1 MSDIEMLEEADYWIT
16 PCAPASE
23 PIRATI
29 IVPTFRAEATLL
41 RALRSALDQTMRN
54 IEIIVVDDAS
64 TDSSWDIIT
73 KLLSE
78 DSRLRAIRN
87 KQNCGKPIGMNRAIA
102 LARGCWLAVL
112 DADDWYHSDRMSAL
126 VTLAEARQADMA
138 ADNQFFYDASADK
151 IIGSAWPT
159 GQTDWDLSFDDFLT
173 GSNAYR
179 TFNLGM
185 LKPVLRMDFIR
196 QTGLA
201 YEEKA
206 RHGQDFFYL
215 LQFYLCGGKA
225 AVTDIAYY
233 YYTQPF
239 GAVSR
244 QWSHAA
250 RRRYDFQ
257 TAYDINQRYLVTA
270 SQRLTPRQAAR
281 LRKRNSRLK
290 SLEYFCQFKECL
302 SAGDIGGAIVRVAH
316 QPAMLGYV
324 LRRLGSYVLRHTFT
338 EPSRRPASRMIARS
352 AARSR
357 RNSSDHPAGVAKR
370 PG

>member
-1 MSDIEMLEEADYWIT
+1 MSAIEMQEEADFWIS
-16 PCAPASE
+16 PCAPSSE

-29 IVPTFRAEATLL
+29 VIPNFSAETTLL
-41 RALRSALDQTMRN
+41 RALRSALDQTMHD
-54 IEIIVVDDAS
+54 IEVIVVDDAS
-64 TDSSWDIIT
+64 TDSSWDIIS
-73 KLLSE
+73 KLVSE
-78 DSRLRAIRN
+78 DSRMRAIRN

-112 DADDWYHSDRMSAL
+112 DADDWYHRDRLATL
-126 VTLAEARQADMA
+126 VALAEARQADMA

-151 IIGSAWPT
+151 IIGSAWRT
-159 GQTDWDLSFDDFLT
+159 AQTDWDLSFDDFLI

-196 QTGLA
+196 RTGLA
-201 YEEKA
+201 YEERA

-215 LQFYLCGGKA
+215 LQFFLSGGKA
-225 AVTDIAYY
+225 AVTDMAFY

-239 GAVSR
+239 GAISR

-257 TAYDINQRYLVTA
+257 TAYDINQRYLTTA
-270 SQRLTPRQAAR
+270 AQRLTPSQAAH

-290 SLEYFCQFKECL
+290 SLEYFSQFKECL
-302 SAGDIGGAIVRVAH
+302 ATRDLGGAIARMVQ

-338 EPSRRPASRMIARS
+338 EPSKRPASRMIARS

-357 RNSSDHPAGVAKR
+357 RLSSHHAAQASKR